1 MGCRW
6 TGQNTTTMETL
17 LHRFV
22 LDKWIFD
29 LCMQEKNDM
38 VHCQQGNNKTEENV
52 AETWKK
58 IPIEKLTFCENL
70 ISTRIRWPR
79 IYLIHENI

>member
-52 AETWKK
+52 AET
-58 IPIEKLTFCENL
+58 
-70 ISTRIRWPR
+70 
-79 IYLIHENI
+79 